1 MATVLMVDDVP
12 LFRDVV
18 LHALQR
24 AGHRVVCAANGAA
37 AMDVLKTTR
46 PDLILL
52 DLAMP
57 EMNGLAFLR
66 QLRADKA
73 LGRTPVIIVS
83 ALSETPEVKEAMKIG
98 VQGHLLKSRFSLEQ
112 LIAQVKR
119 VVPAFARNT
128 PAPTP
133 APAAKAG

>member
-1 MATVLMVDDVP
+1 MATVLMIDDVP

-24 AGHRVVCAANGAA
+24 AGHQVVCAANGLA
-37 AMDVLKTTR
+37 AMETLKTVR

-66 QLRADKA
+66 QLRADRA
-73 LGRTPVIIVS
+73 LGRTPVIVVS
-83 ALSETPEVKEAMKIG
+83 ALSETPEVKEATKIG
-98 VQGHLLKSRFSLEQ
+98 VPGHLLKSRFSLEQ

-119 VVPAFARNT
+119 VAPAFTRPVNT
-128 PAPTP
+128 PPT
-133 APAAKAG
+133 AKAG

>member
-1 MATVLMVDDVP
+1 MATVLMIDDVP

-24 AGHRVVCAANGAA
+24 AGHQVACAANGAA
-37 AMDVLKTTR
+37 AVEALKTIK

-57 EMNGLAFLR
+57 EMNGLAFLK

-73 LGRTPVIIVS
+73 LARTPVIVVS
-83 ALSETPEVKEAMKIG
+83 ALSEAVEVKEAMKIG

-112 LIAQVKR
+112 LIAMVQR
-119 VVPAFARNT
+119 VVPANRT
-128 PAPTP
+128 V
-133 APAAKAG
+133 APARAG

>member
-1 MATVLMVDDVP
+1 MAKLLMIDDVP

-24 AGHRVVCAANGAA
+24 AGHEVSCAANGAA
-37 AMDVLKTTR
+37 AFEILRTIPR

-66 QLRADKA
+66 QLRADKV
-73 LGRTPVIIVS
+73 LGRTPVIVVS
-83 ALSETPEVKEAMKIG
+83 ALSEAVEVKEAMKIG

-112 LIAQVKR
+112 LIAMVQR
-119 VVPAFARNT
+119 VAPHGRPSATTPIAR
-128 PAPTP
+128 
-133 APAAKAG
+133 AG

>member
-24 AGHRVVCAANGAA
+24 AGHQVFCAANGVA
-37 AMDVLKTTR
+37 AMETLKTVR

-66 QLRADKA
+66 QLRADRA
-73 LGRTPVIIVS
+73 LGRTPVIVVS
-83 ALSETPEVKEAMKIG
+83 ALSETPEVKEATKIG

-119 VVPAFARNT
+119 VAPAFSRPGNT
-128 PAPTP
+128 T
-133 APAAKAG
+133 PAAKAG

>member
-1 MATVLMVDDVP
+1 MATVLMIDDVP

-24 AGHRVVCAANGAA
+24 AGHQVACAANGAA
-37 AMDVLKTTR
+37 AVEALKTVK

-57 EMNGLAFLR
+57 EMNGLAFLK

-73 LGRTPVIIVS
+73 LARTPVIVVS
-83 ALSETPEVKEAMKIG
+83 ALSEAVEVKEAMKIG

-112 LIAQVKR
+112 LVAMVQR
-119 VVPAFARNT
+119 VVAPAGRGA
-128 PAPTP
+128 
-133 APAAKAG
+133 APAARAG

>member
-1 MATVLMVDDVP
+1 MASVLMIDDVP

-24 AGHRVVCAANGAA
+24 AGHQVACAANGAA
-37 AMDVLKTTR
+37 AVEALKTIK

-57 EMNGLAFLR
+57 EMNGLAFLK

-73 LGRTPVIIVS
+73 LARTPVIVVS
-83 ALSETPEVKEAMKIG
+83 ALSEAVEVKEAMKLG

-112 LIAQVKR
+112 LTAMVNR
-119 VVPAFARNT
+119 V
-128 PAPTP
+128 
-133 APAAKAG
+133 APAGTRVPAKAG

>member
-37 AMDVLKTTR
+37 AMDVLKSTR

-73 LGRTPVIIVS
+73 MGRTPVIIVS

-128 PAPTP
+128 A
-133 APAAKAG
+133 APAAQAG

>member
-1 MATVLMVDDVP
+1 MATVLMIDDVP

-24 AGHRVVCAANGAA
+24 AGHTVSCAANGAA
-37 AMDVLKTTR
+37 AVEALKTIK

-57 EMNGLAFLR
+57 EMNGLAFLK
-66 QLRADKA
+66 QLRTDKA
-73 LGRTPVIIVS
+73 LARTPVIVVS
-83 ALSETPEVKEAMKIG
+83 ALSEAVEVKEAMKIG

-112 LIAQVKR
+112 LIAMVNR
-119 VVPAFARNT
+119 V
-128 PAPTP
+128 
-133 APAAKAG
+133 APAGRTVAPARAG

>member
-1 MATVLMVDDVP
+1 MATVLMIDDVP

-24 AGHRVVCAANGAA
+24 AGHQVACAANGAA
-37 AMDVLKTTR
+37 AVEALKTIK

-57 EMNGLAFLR
+57 EMNGLAFLK

-73 LGRTPVIIVS
+73 LARTPVIVVS
-83 ALSETPEVKEAMKIG
+83 ALSEAVEVKEAMKIG

-112 LIAQVKR
+112 LIAMVQR
-119 VVPAFARNT
+119 VVPSNRGA
-128 PAPTP
+128 API
-133 APAAKAG
+133 APARAG

>member
-1 MATVLMVDDVP
+1 MATVLMIDDVP

-24 AGHRVVCAANGAA
+24 AGHQVACAANGAA
-37 AMDVLKTTR
+37 AVEALKTIK

-57 EMNGLAFLR
+57 EMNGLAFLK

-73 LGRTPVIIVS
+73 LARTPVIVVS
-83 ALSETPEVKEAMKIG
+83 ALSEAVEVKEAMKIG

-112 LIAQVKR
+112 LITMVHR
-119 VVPAFARNT
+119 VAPAGRT
-128 PAPTP
+128 H
-133 APAAKAG
+133 APAARAV

>member
-1 MATVLMVDDVP
+1 MATVLMIDDVP

-24 AGHRVVCAANGAA
+24 AGHQVSCAANGAA
-37 AMDVLKTTR
+37 AMQALKTLK

-66 QLRADKA
+66 QLRSDTA
-73 LGRTPVIIVS
+73 LARTPVVVVS
-83 ALSETPEVKEAMKIG
+83 ALSEAVEVKEAMKIG

-112 LIAQVKR
+112 LIVMVQR
-119 VVPAFARNT
+119 VAPGARPLT
-128 PAPTP
+128 AR
-133 APAAKAG
+133 AV

>member
-1 MATVLMVDDVP
+1 MATVLMIDDVP

-24 AGHRVVCAANGAA
+24 AGHQGACAANGAA
-37 AMDVLKTTR
+37 AVEALKTIK

-57 EMNGLAFLR
+57 EMNGLAFLK

-73 LGRTPVIIVS
+73 LARTPVIVVS
-83 ALSETPEVKEAMKIG
+83 ALSEAVEVKEAMKIG

-112 LIAQVKR
+112 LIAMVQR
-119 VVPAFARNT
+119 V
-128 PAPTP
+128 
-133 APAAKAG
+133 APAGRGAVPVAPARAG

>member
-1 MATVLMVDDVP
+1 MATVLMIDDVP

-24 AGHRVVCAANGAA
+24 AGHQVACAANGAA
-37 AMDVLKTTR
+37 AVEALKTIK

-57 EMNGLAFLR
+57 EMNGLAFLK

-73 LGRTPVIIVS
+73 LARTPVIVVS
-83 ALSETPEVKEAMKIG
+83 ALSEAVEVKEAMKIG

-112 LIAQVKR
+112 LIAMVQR
-119 VVPAFARNT
+119 VVPASRGTT
-128 PAPTP
+128 PVI
-133 APAAKAG
+133 PAARAG

>member
-1 MATVLMVDDVP
+1 MATVLMIDDVP

-24 AGHRVVCAANGAA
+24 AGHQVVCAANGVA
-37 AMDVLKTTR
+37 AMETLKTVR

-66 QLRADKA
+66 QLRADRA
-73 LGRTPVIIVS
+73 LGRTPVIVVS
-83 ALSETPEVKEAMKIG
+83 ALSETPEVKEAVKIG

-119 VVPAFARNT
+119 VAPAFSRPSNNT
-128 PAPTP
+128 
-133 APAAKAG
+133 PAAKAG

>member
-1 MATVLMVDDVP
+1 MATVLMIDDVP

-24 AGHRVVCAANGAA
+24 AGHQVACAANGAA
-37 AMDVLKTTR
+37 AIEALKTVK

-73 LGRTPVIIVS
+73 LARTPVVVVS
-83 ALSETPEVKEAMKIG
+83 ALSEAVEVKEATKIG

-112 LIAQVKR
+112 LIAMVQR
-119 VVPAFARNT
+119 IAPGRRSGGST
-128 PAPTP
+128 PVAQ
-133 APAAKAG
+133 AKAG

>member
-1 MATVLMVDDVP
+1 MATVLMIDDVP

-24 AGHRVVCAANGAA
+24 AGHKVSCAANGAA
-37 AMDVLKTTR
+37 AVEQLKTLR

-57 EMNGLAFLR
+57 EMNGLAFLK

-73 LGRTPVIIVS
+73 LSRTPVIVVS
-83 ALSETPEVKEAMKIG
+83 ALSEAVEVKEAIKIG

-112 LIAQVKR
+112 LIAMVQR
-119 VVPAFARNT
+119 VIPAGRTAS
-128 PAPTP
+128 PTP
-133 APAAKAG
+133 AARAV

>member
-1 MATVLMVDDVP
+1 MATVLMIDDVP

-24 AGHRVVCAANGAA
+24 AGHQVSCAANGAT
-37 AMDVLKTTR
+37 AMESLKTAR

-57 EMNGLAFLR
+57 EMNGLSFLK

-73 LGRTPVIIVS
+73 LARTPVIVVS
-83 ALSETPEVKEAMKIG
+83 ALSEAVEVKEAMKIG

-112 LIAQVKR
+112 LIAMVQR
-119 VVPAFARNT
+119 V
-128 PAPTP
+128 
-133 APAAKAG
+133 APAGRTVAPARAG

>member
-1 MATVLMVDDVP
+1 MATVLMIDDVP

-18 LHALQR
+18 VHALQR
-24 AGHRVVCAANGAA
+24 AGHQVSCAANGAA
-37 AMDVLKTTR
+37 AMEALKTVR

-73 LGRTPVIIVS
+73 LARTPVVVVS
-83 ALSETPEVKEAMKIG
+83 ALSEAVEVKEAMKIG

-112 LIAQVKR
+112 LIAMVQR
-119 VVPAFARNT
+119 V
-128 PAPTP
+128 APP
-133 APAAKAG
+133 GRAMPAAKAG

>member
-1 MATVLMVDDVP
+1 MATVLMIDDVP

-24 AGHRVVCAANGAA
+24 AGHQVACAANGAA
-37 AMDVLKTTR
+37 AVEALKTIK

-57 EMNGLAFLR
+57 EMNGLAFLK

-73 LGRTPVIIVS
+73 LARTPVIVVS
-83 ALSETPEVKEAMKIG
+83 ALSEAVEVKEAMKIG

-112 LIAQVKR
+112 LIAMVQR
-119 VVPAFARNT
+119 VVPANRGTA
-128 PAPTP
+128 P
-133 APAAKAG
+133 APAARAG

>member
-1 MATVLMVDDVP
+1 MATVLMIDDVP

-37 AMDVLKTTR
+37 AMEVLKTTR

-57 EMNGLAFLR
+57 EMNGLSFLR

-73 LGRTPVIIVS
+73 LGRTPVIVVS

-119 VVPAFARNT
+119 VAPAFARSTT
-128 PAPTP
+128 PTAQ
-133 APAAKAG
+133 AG

>member
-1 MATVLMVDDVP
+1 MATVLMIDDVP

-24 AGHRVVCAANGAA
+24 AGHSVVCAANGVA
-37 AMDVLKTTR
+37 AMETLKTVR

-66 QLRADKA
+66 QLRADRN
-73 LGRTPVIIVS
+73 LGRTPVIVVS
-83 ALSETPEVKEAMKIG
+83 ALSETPEVKEATKIG

-119 VVPAFARNT
+119 VAPAFTRPNST
-128 PAPTP
+128 

>member
-1 MATVLMVDDVP
+1 MATVLMIDDVP

-24 AGHRVVCAANGAA
+24 AGHQVVCAANGAA
-37 AMDVLKTTR
+37 AVEQLKSVK

-66 QLRADKA
+66 QLRADRNLA
-73 LGRTPVIIVS
+73 RTPVIVVS
-83 ALSETPEVKEAMKIG
+83 ALSETPEVKEATRIG

-119 VVPAFARNT
+119 VAPAFSRPNNT
-128 PAPTP
+128 TPT
-133 APAAKAG
+133 AKAG

>member
-1 MATVLMVDDVP
+1 MASILMIDDVP

-24 AGHRVVCAANGAA
+24 AGHQVTAAANGAA
-37 AMDVLKTTR
+37 AMEALKTVR

-66 QLRADKA
+66 QLRSDKA
-73 LGRTPVIIVS
+73 LARTPVVVVS
-83 ALSETPEVKEAMKIG
+83 ALSEAVEVKEAKKIG

-112 LIAQVKR
+112 LIAMVQSVA
-119 VVPAFARNT
+119 PARRSNT
-128 PAPTP
+128 PV
-133 APAAKAG
+133 APARAG

>member
-1 MATVLMVDDVP
+1 MATVLMIDDVP

-24 AGHRVVCAANGAA
+24 AGHQVACAANGAA
-37 AMDVLKTTR
+37 AVEALKTIK

-57 EMNGLAFLR
+57 EMNGLAFLK

-73 LGRTPVIIVS
+73 LARTPVIVVS
-83 ALSETPEVKEAMKIG
+83 ALSEAVEVKEAM
-98 VQGHLLKSRFSLEQ
+98 
-112 LIAQVKR
+112 
-119 VVPAFARNT
+119 
-128 PAPTP
+128 
-133 APAAKAG
+133 

>member
-1 MATVLMVDDVP
+1 MATVLMIDDVP

-24 AGHRVVCAANGAA
+24 AGHQVACAANGAA
-37 AMDVLKTTR
+37 AVEALKTIK

-57 EMNGLAFLR
+57 EMNGLAFLK

-73 LGRTPVIIVS
+73 LARTPVIVVS
-83 ALSETPEVKEAMKIG
+83 ALSEAVEVKEAMKIG

-112 LIAQVKR
+112 LIAMVQR
-119 VVPAFARNT
+119 V
-128 PAPTP
+128 
-133 APAAKAG
+133 APAGRGAVPVAPARAG

>member
-1 MATVLMVDDVP
+1 MATVLMIDDVP

-24 AGHRVVCAANGAA
+24 AGHNVVCAANGVA
-37 AMDVLKTTR
+37 AMETLKTVR

-66 QLRADKA
+66 QLRADRN
-73 LGRTPVIIVS
+73 LGRTPVIVVS
-83 ALSETPEVKEAMKIG
+83 ALSETPEVKEAVKIG

-119 VVPAFARNT
+119 VAPAFSRPNNNT
-128 PAPTP
+128 
-133 APAAKAG
+133 PAAKAG

>member
-1 MATVLMVDDVP
+1 MATVLMIDDVP
-12 LFRDVV
+12 LFRVVV

-24 AGHRVVCAANGAA
+24 AGHQVVCAANGAA
-37 AMDVLKTTR
+37 AMEALKTVR

-66 QLRADKA
+66 QLRADRNLA
-73 LGRTPVIIVS
+73 RTPVIVVS
-83 ALSETPEVKEAMKIG
+83 ALSETPEVKEAARIG

-119 VVPAFARNT
+119 VAPAFSRST
-128 PAPTP
+128 PT

>member
-1 MATVLMVDDVP
+1 MASVLMIDDVP

-24 AGHRVVCAANGAA
+24 AGHQVVCAANGAA
-37 AMDVLKTTR
+37 AMEVLKTTR
-46 PDLILL
+46 PDVILL

-66 QLRADKA
+66 QLRADRT
-73 LGRTPVIIVS
+73 LGKTPVIVVS
-83 ALSETPEVKEAMKIG
+83 ALSETPEVKEAAKIG

-112 LIAQVKR
+112 LIALVKR
-119 VVPAFARNT
+119 VSPALSRHPNNT
-128 PAPTP
+128 PA
-133 APAAKAG
+133 ARAG

>member
-24 AGHRVVCAANGAA
+24 AGHQVVCAANGAA
-37 AMDVLKTTR
+37 AMETLKTVR

-66 QLRADKA
+66 QLRADRNLA
-73 LGRTPVIIVS
+73 RTPVIVVS
-83 ALSETPEVKEAMKIG
+83 ALSETPEVKEATRIG

-119 VVPAFARNT
+119 VAPAFSRPTTTT
-128 PAPTP
+128 PATP
-133 APAAKAG
+133 AA

>member
-1 MATVLMVDDVP
+1 MASVLMVDDVP

-24 AGHRVVCAANGAA
+24 AGHQVACAANGAA
-37 AMDVLKTTR
+37 AVEALKTMK

-57 EMNGLAFLR
+57 EMNGLAFLK

-73 LGRTPVIIVS
+73 LARTPVIVVS
-83 ALSETPEVKEAMKIG
+83 ALSEAVEVKEAMKIG

-112 LIAQVKR
+112 LITMVQR
-119 VVPAFARNT
+119 VVPPARGS
-128 PAPTP
+128 API
-133 APAAKAG
+133 APARAG

>member
-1 MATVLMVDDVP
+1 MATVLMIDDVP

-24 AGHRVVCAANGAA
+24 AGHQVVCAANGAA
-37 AMDVLKTTR
+37 AMEALKTVR

-66 QLRADKA
+66 QLRADRNLA
-73 LGRTPVIIVS
+73 RTPVIVVS
-83 ALSETPEVKEAMKIG
+83 ALSEAVEVKEAMKIG

-112 LIAQVKR
+112 LIALVQR
-119 VVPAFARNT
+119 VVPANRGA
-128 PAPTP
+128 AP
-133 APAAKAG
+133 APAARAG

>member
-1 MATVLMVDDVP
+1 MATVLMIDDVP

-24 AGHRVVCAANGAA
+24 AGHQVSCAANGAD
-37 AMDVLKTTR
+37 AMEALKTSK

-66 QLRADKA
+66 QLRADKVHA
-73 LGRTPVIIVS
+73 RTPVIVVS
-83 ALSETPEVKEAMKIG
+83 ALSEAVEVKEAMKIG

-112 LIAQVKR
+112 LIATVQR
-119 VVPAFARNT
+119 VVPAGRSAV
-128 PAPTP
+128 
-133 APAAKAG
+133 PAARAG

>member
-1 MATVLMVDDVP
+1 MENDMATVLMIDDVP

-24 AGHRVVCAANGAA
+24 AGHQVTAAANGAA
-37 AMDVLKTTR
+37 AMEALKTVR

-66 QLRADKA
+66 QLRSDKA
-73 LGRTPVIIVS
+73 LGRTPVVVVS
-83 ALSETPEVKEAMKIG
+83 SRTPSETVT
-98 VQGHLLKSRFSLEQ
+98 V
-112 LIAQVKR
+112 
-119 VVPAFARNT
+119 
-128 PAPTP
+128 
-133 APAAKAG
+133 

>member
-1 MATVLMVDDVP
+1 MATVLMIDDVP

-24 AGHRVVCAANGAA
+24 AGHQVACAANGAA
-37 AMDVLKTTR
+37 AMETLKTVK

-57 EMNGLAFLR
+57 EMNGLAFLK

-73 LGRTPVIIVS
+73 LARTPVVVVS
-83 ALSETPEVKEAMKIG
+83 ALSEAVEVKEAMKIG

-112 LIAQVKR
+112 LIAMVQR
-119 VVPAFARNT
+119 I
-128 PAPTP
+128 APGRRS
-133 APAAKAG
+133 APVAQAKAG

>member
-1 MATVLMVDDVP
+1 MATVLMIDDVP

-24 AGHRVVCAANGAA
+24 AGHQVACAANGAA
-37 AMDVLKTTR
+37 AFEALRTIPR

-66 QLRADKA
+66 QLRADKS
-73 LGRTPVIIVS
+73 LGRTPVVVVS
-83 ALSETPEVKEAMKIG
+83 ALSEAVEVKEAMKLG

-112 LIAQVKR
+112 LIAMVQR
-119 VVPAFARNT
+119 VCPAART
-128 PAPTP
+128 

>member
-1 MATVLMVDDVP
+1 MATVLMIDDVP

-24 AGHRVVCAANGAA
+24 AGHQVACAANGAA
-37 AMDVLKTTR
+37 AVEALKTVK

-57 EMNGLAFLR
+57 EMNGLAFLK

-73 LGRTPVIIVS
+73 LARTPVIVVS
-83 ALSETPEVKEAMKIG
+83 ALSEAVEVKEAMKIG

-112 LIAQVKR
+112 LIAMVQR
-119 VVPAFARNT
+119 VVPASRGTT
-128 PAPTP
+128 PVI
-133 APAAKAG
+133 PAARAG

>member
-1 MATVLMVDDVP
+1 MASVLMIDDVP

-24 AGHRVVCAANGAA
+24 AGHQVCCAANGAT
-37 AMDVLKTTR
+37 AMEALKTLR

-57 EMNGLAFLR
+57 EMNGLAFLK

-73 LGRTPVIIVS
+73 LARTPVIVVS
-83 ALSETPEVKEAMKIG
+83 ALSEAVEVKEAVKVG

-112 LIAQVKR
+112 LIAMVQR
-119 VVPAFARNT
+119 VAPGRNV
-128 PAPTP
+128 
-133 APAAKAG
+133 PAAKAS

>member
-1 MATVLMVDDVP
+1 MASVLMIDDVP

-24 AGHRVVCAANGAA
+24 AGHQVACAANGAA
-37 AMDVLKTTR
+37 AVEALKTIK

-57 EMNGLAFLR
+57 EMNGLAFLK

-73 LGRTPVIIVS
+73 LARTPVIVVS
-83 ALSETPEVKEAMKIG
+83 ALSEAVEVKEAMKIG

-112 LIAQVKR
+112 LITMVQR
-119 VVPAFARNT
+119 V
-128 PAPTP
+128 APVSRGTAP
-133 APAAKAG
+133 VAPARAG